1 MNDTAQPAQRR
12 RPIWRRPWVWI
23 VVLGLAAAA
32 VAAPFVAEWMLRR
45 TVDATLLQDT
55 INAALAGSTDD
66 LYYIEVGELDYTIAD
81 GDVLA
86 RNVRLRPR
94 IDAIH
99 ERRAAGTLPAL
110 LFDVVVDEVSF
121 VGIDLAMLAQE
132 RDLYAMRVSLQ
143 RPRVRIINAIDLARQ
158 AAEDA
163 AARNS
168 DAGQVLPQLGLGQR
182 EGEHGNETLL
192 EHLVEGLPVIDIR
205 EVRIDNAD
213 ITSEQLTEAALLAAA
228 SSSASVTEGTLD
240 LETVNSSE
248 NIPGGGTG
256 DLAGGALIDPIELL
270 LAEAPATESIEN
282 ISISLED
289 LRIDTASARDPDKI
303 LFSDNVRVE
312 IGRYTRTNADGL
324 YRLETGPVVLS
335 TGDSSI
341 QIDSVAFAPTVSDAE
356 LARRRGRR
364 ADRIRF
370 SFNRIVATNVDYPR
384 LLERLETSVGKVELT
399 GWEIDVFSDKRLAA
413 ARRVRPPWMPQDIAA
428 DGSPSLRID
437 EIELRD
443 GKVTYSEVAT
453 DGARPGS
460 ITFED
465 IHGSI
470 VNVTNDPERMSDSSP
485 AVVDIEAR
493 FGGSGDVSLE
503 MRLPLL
509 ASPATMS
516 YRGSVTNLDASALNS
531 ILPNL
536 LGLRFTR
543 GRVDSIA
550 FNIDVARGRATGSCK
565 ASTVT

>member
-12 RPIWRRPWVWI
+12 RPIWRRPWMWI

-32 VAAPFVAEWMLRR
+32 VAAPFVAEWTLRR

-99 ERRAAGTLPAL
+99 ERRAAGILPAL

-121 VGIDLAMLAQE
+121 VGIELAMLAQE

-248 NIPGGGTG
+248 NVPGGGMG

-335 TGDSSI
+335 TGR
-341 QIDSVAFAPTVSDAE
+341 SDPFQ
-356 LARRRGRR
+356 LQPHRGHQR
-364 ADRIRF
+364 
-370 SFNRIVATNVDYPR
+370 
-384 LLERLETSVGKVELT
+384 
-399 GWEIDVFSDKRLAA
+399 
-413 ARRVRPPWMPQDIAA
+413 
-428 DGSPSLRID
+428 
-437 EIELRD
+437 
-443 GKVTYSEVAT
+443 
-453 DGARPGS
+453 
-460 ITFED
+460 
-465 IHGSI
+465 
-470 VNVTNDPERMSDSSP
+470 
-485 AVVDIEAR
+485 
-493 FGGSGDVSLE
+493 
-503 MRLPLL
+503 RLPA
-509 ASPATMS
+509 ASGAPRDVGRQGGAHGMGN
-516 YRGSVTNLDASALNS
+516 RRLQRQASS
-531 ILPNL
+531 
-536 LGLRFTR
+536 
-543 GRVDSIA
+543 
-550 FNIDVARGRATGSCK
+550 GRATG
-565 ASTVT
+565 ASALDAAGHRGQRQPIAENRRDRAARRQGNLLRSGNRRGAARVDHL